1 MELRSP
7 PTPPP
12 ASAKDRV
19 VRGLLI
25 LNLLLLCAVGAFVW
39 SRADGA
45 RAADPRAAEHAREV
59 ASKLKAA
66 GALDQ
71 AAALYEVYLKAT
83 DAPPETR
90 ASVAYSLA
98 STYLDDGRYE
108 QALRWFYEAE
118 ALGVGELSD
127 QLSKKVVHTLERLGR
142 YHSAKAVLDSR
153 VAFAPGS
160 SASGGAADSSS
171 PVARSEQDPV
181 VARIGGE
188 EISRSQVLR
197 LLDDLPPEAAAQL
210 QGTAQRAELLKK
222 YVADE
227 LLWRK
232 AIKLEYDRDPQVR
245 RSYEA
250 LLKQLAISKFVERE
264 VVSRIEVDP
273 ADLKNFFEANRQRY
287 EQEGETLEQMPPEVE
302 RDYRMSKVQAA
313 YQEIID
319 SELATEDVELFPEN
333 MTDAQ

>member
-12 ASAKDRV
+12 APAEGRAVRV
-19 VRGLLI
+19 LLI
-25 LNLLLLCAVGAFVW
+25 VNLLGLIALGAYLYLR
-39 SRADGA
+39 SGA
-45 RAADPRAAEHAREV
+45 AAAADPAAAEHAREV

-66 GALDQ
+66 GALDE
-71 AAALYEVYLKAT
+71 AAAQYEVYLETT
-83 DAPPETR
+83 DAPSETR

-108 QALRWFYEAE
+108 KALRWFYEAE

-153 VAFAPGS
+153 VALDQGP
-160 SASGGAADSSS
+160 AA
-171 PVARSEQDPV
+171 ARSENDPV
-181 VARIGGE
+181 VARIGDE
-188 EISRSQVLR
+188 EIPRSRVLS
-197 LLDDLPPEAAAQL
+197 LLDDLPPEAAAQFA
-210 QGTAQRAELLKK
+210 GGAQRAELLKK

-232 AIKLEYDRDPQVR
+232 AVKLEYDRDPQVR

-264 VVSRIEVDP
+264 VVSKIEIDP
-273 ADLKNFFEANRQRY
+273 ADLQNFFEANRAKY
-287 EQEGETLEQMPPEVE
+287 EQEGETLEQMPPQVE
-302 RDYRMSKVQAA
+302 RDYRMSKAQSA
-313 YQEIID
+313 YQEVID
-319 SELATEDVELFPEN
+319 SELATEDVQLFPER
-333 MTDAQ
+333 MTDG

>member
-1 MELRSP
+1 MELRP
-7 PTPPP
+7 PPSPPP
-12 ASAKDRV
+12 APARDRV
-19 VRGLLI
+19 VRALLI
-25 LNLLLLCAVGAFVW
+25 VNLLAVAALGVLAW
-39 SRADGA
+39 QRSGSSA
-45 RAADPRAAEHAREV
+45 AADPGASEHAREV

-66 GALDQ
+66 GALDE
-71 AAALYEVYLKAT
+71 AAALYEVYLGTTA
-83 DAPPETR
+83 APAETR

-108 QALRWFYEAE
+108 KALRWFYEAE
-118 ALGVGELSD
+118 SLGVGELSD

-153 VAFAPGS
+153 SALDPGP
-160 SASGGAADSSS
+160 A
-171 PVARSEQDPV
+171 VARSEDDPV
-181 VARIGGE
+181 VARIGDV
-188 EISRSQVLR
+188 EIPRSRVLG

-210 QGTAQRAELLKK
+210 SGGAQRAELLKK

-232 AIKLEYDRDPQVR
+232 AVKLEYDRDPQVR

-264 VVSRIEVDP
+264 VVSKIDIDP
-273 ADLKNFFEANRQRY
+273 ADLQNFFQANRARY
-287 EQEGETLEQMPPEVE
+287 EKEGETLDQMPPEVE
-302 RDYRMSKVQAA
+302 RDYRMSKVQTA

-319 SELATEDVELFPEN
+319 SELATEDVQLFPER
-333 MTDAQ
+333 MTDG

>member
-1 MELRSP
+1 MELRPP

-12 ASAKDRV
+12 APAPDRT

-25 LNLLLLCAVGAFVW
+25 LNLIGLCILGALLWLRSGA
-39 SRADGA
+39 AQA
-45 RAADPRAAEHAREV
+45 TDPGAAEHAREV
-59 ASKLKAA
+59 ASKLKSA

-71 AAALYEVYLKAT
+71 AAALYEVYLENT
-83 DAPPETR
+83 GAPAETR
-90 ASVAYSLA
+90 ANVAYSLG

-153 VAFAPGS
+153 VSLSPRPS
-160 SASGGAADSSS
+160 PSGGASGA
-171 PVARSEQDPV
+171 PAARSKDDPV

-197 LLDDLPPEAAAQL
+197 LLDDLPPEAAARFQDA
-210 QGTAQRAELLKK
+210 AQRAELLKK

-232 AIKLEYDRDPQVR
+232 AVKLEYDRDPQVR

-264 VVSRIEVDP
+264 VVSQIEVDP
-273 ADLKNFFEANRQRY
+273 ADLENFFEANRERY
-287 EQEGETLEQMPPEVE
+287 QQEGQTLEQMPPEVE

-319 SELATEDVELFPEN
+319 SELATEDVELLPER
-333 MTDAQ
+333 MADAQ

>member
-1 MELRSP
+1 MDLRSP
-7 PTPPP
+7 PTTPQAP
-12 ASAKDRV
+12 ARDSV

-25 LNLLLLCAVGAFVW
+25 LNLIGLCIVAAFLW
-39 SRADGA
+39 SRSGSA
-45 RAADPRAAEHAREV
+45 RVADPHAAEHAREV
-59 ASKLKAA
+59 ASKLKSA

-71 AAALYEVYLKAT
+71 AAALYEVYLENTAAAA
-83 DAPPETR
+83 DTR

-153 VAFAPGS
+153 VALDPT
-160 SASGGAADSSS
+160 AAA
-171 PVARSEQDPV
+171 ARPEDDPV
-181 VARIGGE
+181 VARIGSL

-210 QGTAQRAELLKK
+210 QGAQRAELLKK

-232 AIKLEYDRDPQVR
+232 AVKLEYDRDPQVR

-264 VVSRIEVDP
+264 VVSKIEVDP
-273 ADLKNFFEANRQRY
+273 ADLQNFFEANRKRY
-287 EQEGETLEQMPPEVE
+287 EKEGETLEQMPPEVE
-302 RDYRMSKVQAA
+302 RDYRMSKVQTA
-313 YQEIID
+313 YQEVID
-319 SELATEDVELFPEN
+319 SELATEDVELFPER
-333 MTDAQ
+333 MTDAR

>member
-7 PTPPP
+7 PSPPSAP
-12 ASAKDRV
+12 ARDRV

-25 LNLLLLCAVGAFVW
+25 LNLVGLLALGAFLALR
-39 SRADGA
+39 SGTA

-66 GALDQ
+66 GALDE
-71 AAALYEVYLKAT
+71 AAALYEAYLEAT
-83 DAPPETR
+83 DAPDETR

-108 QALRWFYEAE
+108 KALRWFYEAE
-118 ALGVGELSD
+118 SLGVGELSD

-153 VAFAPGS
+153 VALDQGP
-160 SASGGAADSSS
+160 AA
-171 PVARSEQDPV
+171 ARSEEDPI

-188 EISRSQVLR
+188 EIPRSKVLG

-210 QGTAQRAELLKK
+210 QSGAQRAELLKK

-232 AIKLEYDRDPQVR
+232 AVKLEYDRDPQVR

-264 VVSRIEVDP
+264 VVSKIEIDP
-273 ADLKNFFEANRQRY
+273 ADLQNFFEANRARY
-287 EQEGETLEQMPPEVE
+287 EKEGESLEQMPPEVE
-302 RDYRMSKVQAA
+302 RDYRMSKVQSA
-313 YQEIID
+313 YQEVIN
-319 SELATEDVELFPEN
+319 SELATEDVELFPER
-333 MTDAQ
+333 MADGS

>member
-1 MELRSP
+1 MDLRPPPSP
-7 PTPPP
+7 PQ
-12 ASAKDRV
+12 ALAKDSI

-25 LNLLLLCAVGAFVW
+25 LNLLGILALGAFLMLRSGSAKAV
-39 SRADGA
+39 DP
-45 RAADPRAAEHAREV
+45 AASEHAREV

-66 GALDQ
+66 GALDE
-71 AAALYEVYLKAT
+71 AAALYEVYLETT
-83 DAPPETR
+83 DAPSETR

-108 QALRWFYEAE
+108 KALRWFYEAE
-118 ALGVGELSD
+118 SLGVGELSD

-153 VAFAPGS
+153 VALDQGP
-160 SASGGAADSSS
+160 AA
-171 PVARSEQDPV
+171 ARSEEDPV
-181 VARIGGE
+181 VARIGSE
-188 EISRSQVLR
+188 EIPRSKVLG

-210 QGTAQRAELLKK
+210 QGGAQRAELLKK

-232 AIKLEYDRDPQVR
+232 AVKLEYDRDPQVR

-264 VVSRIEVDP
+264 VVSKIEIDP

-287 EQEGETLEQMPPEVE
+287 EKEGETLEQMPPEVE
-302 RDYRMSKVQAA
+302 RDYRMSKVQSA
-313 YQEIID
+313 YQGIID
-319 SELATEDVELFPEN
+319 TELATEDVELFPEL
-333 MTDAQ
+333 MTDG

>member
-7 PTPPP
+7 PTPTP
-12 ASAKDRV
+12 APARDRV
-19 VRGLLI
+19 VRMLMIANLAGLLV
-25 LNLLLLCAVGAFVW
+25 LGALWWLRFGPSAAVDAGA
-39 SRADGA
+39 S
-45 RAADPRAAEHAREV
+45 EHAREV

-66 GALDQ
+66 GALDE
-71 AAALYEVYLKAT
+71 AAALYEVYLDT
-83 DAPPETR
+83 TGAPAETR
-90 ASVAYSLA
+90 ASVAYSLG

-108 QALRWFYEAE
+108 KALRWFYEAE
-118 ALGVGELSD
+118 SLGVGELSD

-153 VAFAPGS
+153 MALDPR
-160 SASGGAADSSS
+160 GAA
-171 PVARSEQDPV
+171 ARPAEDPV
-181 VARIGGE
+181 VARIGEE
-188 EISRSQVLR
+188 EIPRSRVLG

-210 QGTAQRAELLKK
+210 QGGAQRAELLKK

-232 AIKLEYDRDPQVR
+232 AVKLEYDRDPQVR

-264 VVSRIEVDP
+264 VVSQIDVDP
-273 ADLKNFFEANRQRY
+273 ADLQNFFEANRARY
-287 EQEGETLEQMPPEVE
+287 EKEGETLEQMPPEVE
-302 RDYRMSKVQAA
+302 RDYRMSKAQSA
-313 YQEIID
+313 YQDVIN
-319 SELATEDVELFPEN
+319 SELATEDVELFPER